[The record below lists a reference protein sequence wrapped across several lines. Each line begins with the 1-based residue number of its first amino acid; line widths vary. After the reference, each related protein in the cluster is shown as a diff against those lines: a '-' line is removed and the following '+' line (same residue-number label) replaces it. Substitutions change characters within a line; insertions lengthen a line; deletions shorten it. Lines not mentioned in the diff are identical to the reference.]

1 MTEPEQEPGE
11 VYEGELDGA
20 TFEALM
26 DDLESHAQV
35 LEVRLKN
42 GPEEHAEETTVT
54 LEKARMLLVL
64 GKVHA
69 VRVHYRHEGL
79 EWIDTL
85 LARGE
90 GMRIVRFRVPTTK
103 RHLPIMA

>member
-1 MTEPEQEPGE
+1 MTDHDEPLGE
-11 VYEGELDGA
+11 VYEGELDGT

-69 VRVHYRHEGL
+69 VRVHYRHDGL

-90 GMRIVRFRVPTTK
+90 GMRIVRFRIPTSK
-103 RHLPIMA
+103 RHLPILA